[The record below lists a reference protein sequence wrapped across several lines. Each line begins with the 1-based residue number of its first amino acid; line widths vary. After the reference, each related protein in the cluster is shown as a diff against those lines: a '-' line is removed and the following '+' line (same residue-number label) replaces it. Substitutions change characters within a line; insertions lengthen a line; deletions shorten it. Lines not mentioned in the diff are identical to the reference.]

1 MLDIDS
7 IPGDLLAGSN
17 AALNLP
23 RIAQADGTASPVPSA
38 IGTVTK
44 VSGQVTVKHAD
55 GNQEVLKDGAAIKVG
70 DAISTGADGKVG
82 LTFDDGS
89 TFALGAKGHM
99 SVDEM
104 TLPSPQGLGG
114 KESIS
119 IDSGSFSL
127 ASGAIAKA
135 YPDAMVLKTPVA
147 SVGIRGTTVAGQAAP
162 EGSANTISLL
172 PDADGTVG
180 QVSVSTQT
188 GTQVLSQPGATTQMT
203 SAFTPPP
210 PPVILNPQQ
219 IQQQY
224 GDTLQTLPPPP
235 SPEQLQQLQQQRQA
249 DAQTEA
255 EQQAEAAANE
265 QADGEQ
271 AATEGAANEQAQSEA
286 EAAQDALGD
295 ALDAFFD
302 SGFGDFGPAGDA
314 FDDLMAD
321 LNDLFATFDPL
332 GDQGPGD
339 FDLNELIAELG
350 EDIAELVDEAIQ
362 DLIDDLEGQALRQD
376 VNEFILGQMPPAT
389 PFSIT
394 TTDGETDYIVGRSGM
409 ADSVEISGEMGLG
422 DTFVDYTAGD
432 GDTLTLAANT
442 ENTSWRVAG
451 VETID
456 LAATTGPN
464 TFIIGNDGATS
475 ITVSA
480 GVDSISSSALSER
493 PDLLATDDQQWT
505 ITGNLGND
513 YLNMGDDNNADKLY
527 LVTYGTHS
535 ATLNGVEEVYMIAGS
550 PIDLTLNVNTAG
562 MSLSGTA
569 GADSLTLADGGNSV
583 SVTGIETITGGS
595 GNDSVTLTGTGTNTV
610 KVTDIEVLTGNAS
623 ATDII
628 TTNLDTL
635 DVSAMT
641 LNSIEQLRVDDD
653 NNGTANSVTVLGSQ
667 LGTGKLTTIT
677 FGTGTGIAKT
687 LEISGGGTV
696 NMSTVTLANFDPAN
710 STTKIELLSAT
721 VFTGTTGGDVIQGSS
736 AADNIT
742 GGQGDDTLTGG
753 GGLDQLSGGIGNDV
767 FRYTASTEF
776 GDTIDNLDFNNG
788 SGDKFAFTSAAAGN
802 LTSITAGDFATTNN
816 MGGFTF
822 SGEHFVFAALT
833 AGGPGALW
841 FSANGLGND
850 MVEVAEFSTTSG
862 TMTYQDITIVT

>member
-38 IGTVTK
+38 IGTATK
-44 VSGQVTVKHAD
+44 VTGQVTIKHAD
-55 GNQEVLKDGAAIKVG
+55 GSQEALKDGAAIKVG

-119 IDSGSFSL
+119 VDSGSFSL

-210 PPVILNPQQ
+210 PPVILSPQQ

-302 SGFGDFGPAGDA
+302 SAFGDFGPAGDA
-314 FDDLMAD
+314 FGDLIND
-321 LNDLFATFDPL
+321 LNALFASFDPL

-350 EDIAELVDEAIQ
+350 EDIAELIDEAIQ
-362 DLIDDLEGQALRQD
+362 DLIDDLEDEALRQD
-376 VNEFILGQMPPAT
+376 VNVFDLSVLGSTYPLE
-389 PFSIT
+389 
-394 TTDGETDYIVGRSGM
+394 TTDGETDFVIGTGS
-409 ADSVEISGEMGLG
+409 ADTVTVDGSMGVG
-422 DTFVDYTAGD
+422 DTFVDYTSND
-432 GDTLTLAANT
+432 GDILTLAAGT
-442 ENTSWRVAG
+442 ENVGWRVAG

-456 LAATTGPN
+456 LQHTTGPN

-480 GVDSISSSALSER
+480 GVDSISSSVVSQA
-493 PDLLATDDQQWT
+493 PDLLVTGDQQWT

-527 LVTYGTHS
+527 LVTSGTHS

-628 TTNLDTL
+628 TSNFDAL

-641 LNSIEQLRVDDD
+641 LSSIEMLRVDDD
-653 NNGTANSVTVLGSQ
+653 NNGAANSVTVLGSQ
-667 LGTGKLTTIT
+667 LGAGKITTIT
-677 FGTGTGIAKT
+677 FGTGTGIEKT

-776 GDTIDNLDFNNG
+776 GDTIDNLDFSNG
-788 SGDKFAFTSAAAGN
+788 SGDKFAFTSTAAGG
-802 LTSITAGDFATTNN
+802 LTSITAGDFATTTN

-822 SGEHFVFAALT
+822 NGEHFVFAQTIANG
-833 AGGPGALW
+833 AGALW
-841 FSANGLGND
+841 FSANGTGSD

-862 TMTYQDITIVT
+862 TMTEQDITIVT